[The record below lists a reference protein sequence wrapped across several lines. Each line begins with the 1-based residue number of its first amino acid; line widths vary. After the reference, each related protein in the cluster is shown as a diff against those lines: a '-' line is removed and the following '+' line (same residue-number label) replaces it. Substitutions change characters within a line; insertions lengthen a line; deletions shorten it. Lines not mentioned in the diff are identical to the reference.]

1 MRYTEEASHLREEHN
16 YPGENHFV
24 MDRGCF
30 TYDQET
36 TNPEVLSFIGT
47 NDTTSGFESRY
58 EAGDEKFAIKA
69 EHRNGMIRVELVI
82 PENCRY
88 NRFNISIPVEKGLHY
103 YGCGETHHALDLRGH
118 RSVHRGALQQAHR
131 TYA

>member
-1 MRYTEEASHLREEHN
+1 LIDNLKKIKITAAS
-16 YPGENHFV
+16 GENHFV

-58 EAGDEKFAIKA
+58 EAGDEKFVIKA
-69 EHRNGMIRVELVI
+69 EHRNGMIRIELI
-82 PENCRY
+82 APENCRY
-88 NRFNISIPVEKGLHY
+88 NRFNIDYWSARQRKDNFAAGSY
-103 YGCGETHHALDLRGH
+103 
-118 RSVHRGALQQAHR
+118 SVKVQC
-131 TYA
+131 

>member
-1 MRYTEEASHLREEHN
+1 MIDNLKKIKITAAS
-16 YPGENHFV
+16 GENHFV

-58 EAGDEKFAIKA
+58 EAGDEKFVIKA
-69 EHRNGMIRVELVI
+69 RTPSLSGTAAWLHVRLQEKIQERAS
-82 PENCRY
+82 ENTAT
-88 NRFNISIPVEKGLHY
+88 G
-103 YGCGETHHALDLRGH
+103 TLDLLLN
-118 RSVHRGALQQAHR
+118 SDAKPPLK
-131 TYA
+131 